1 MRDVKIEMGLEL
13 GLTGSE
19 EFLQGLKPLFGVL
32 VMSELKLRPPIGDA
46 GLGEMREKN
55 RSLATR
61 SERAVAVLPWF
72 PFGAQGKQGTPD
84 DKHGLIG
91 LTITKFRAGKKNS
104 RLNGGCTSLRGSL
117 RLKGYY

>member
-61 SERAVAVLPWF
+61 SERAVAVLLGSPSEL
-72 PFGAQGKQGTPD
+72 KVS
-84 DKHGLIG
+84 
-91 LTITKFRAGKKNS
+91 RA
-104 RLNGGCTSLRGSL
+104 RRMTSMD
-117 RLKGYY
+117 